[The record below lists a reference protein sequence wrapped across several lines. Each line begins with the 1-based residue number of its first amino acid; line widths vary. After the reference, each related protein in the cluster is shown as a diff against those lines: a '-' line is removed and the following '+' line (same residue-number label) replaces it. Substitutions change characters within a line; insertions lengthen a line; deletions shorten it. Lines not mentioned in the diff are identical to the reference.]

1 MRVNVFIRK
10 RTSNFQNSIE
20 RFAKELK
27 KNSSYKNIDINII
40 ECPVESKGFINRL
53 YLIIWASFLQGDI
66 NHILGDI
73 NYINLLMNKK
83 KTISTYL
90 DCRLLYQ
97 FKNFKKYIYKLFWF
111 SLPIQRSKFI
121 TFISKFTKK
130 EILRNLNISRV
141 NYKVI
146 PVPLV
151 SNLSFKINKNF
162 RKKVLIV
169 GTLPHK
175 NIKNMLLCTEGLNIS
190 VTVVGE
196 IDEEIKKICRKAKIN
211 FKNYVGV
218 TDNKMKNLYEEND
231 ILLMASNYE
240 GFGMPII
247 EAQASGM
254 VVITSKKEPMK
265 SVGGECALLVDPQKK
280 SEIKKM
286 LKKIINN
293 DKLFVKLAKKGLI
306 NTYNYKS
313 SIIVKKYYELY
324 LNLFKINNY

>member
-10 RTSNFQNSIE
+10 RASNFQNSIE
-20 RFAKELK
+20 RFAKEIK
-27 KNSSYKNIDINII
+27 KNSPNKKIDINIV
-40 ECPVESKGFINRL
+40 ECPVESKGLINRL
-53 YLIIWASFLQGDI
+53 YLIIWASFLQADI

-90 DCRLLYQ
+90 DCRLLFQ
-97 FKNFKKYIYKLFWF
+97 FKNLKKFIYKLFWF
-111 SLPIQRSKFI
+111 SLPIKNSRFI
-121 TFISKFTKK
+121 TFISKFTQK
-130 EILRNLNISRV
+130 EISKNINTSKV

-151 SNLSFKINKNF
+151 SNLSFKINRNLK
-162 RKKVLIV
+162 KKVLIV

-175 NIKNMLLCTEGLNIS
+175 NIKNMLLSTIGLDIS
-190 VTVVGE
+190 ITVVGE
-196 IDEEIKKICRKAKIN
+196 INNEIKEICKKSKIS

-218 TDNKMKNLYEEND
+218 TDNKMKNLYKEND

-254 VVITSKKEPMK
+254 AVITSKKEPMK
-265 SVGGECALLVDPQKK
+265 SVGGEHTLLVDPQKK

-286 LKKIINN
+286 LNKIINN
-293 DKLFVKLAKKGLI
+293 DKLFIKLVKKGLI
-306 NTYNYKS
+306 NTYKYKS

-324 LNLFKINNY
+324 LKIFKLNN

>member
-1 MRVNVFIRK
+1 MKVNVFIRK

-27 KNSSYKNIDINII
+27 KNSSYKNININIV

-53 YLIIWASFLQGDI
+53 YLIIWASFFQGDI

-90 DCRLLYQ
+90 DCRLFYQ
-97 FKNFKKYIYKLFWF
+97 FRSLKKYIYKLFWF
-111 SLPIQRSKFI
+111 SLPIKKSRFV
-121 TFISKFTKK
+121 TFISKFTQK
-130 EILRNLNISRV
+130 EITKNLKIYPT

-175 NIKNMLLCTEGLNIS
+175 NIKKMLLSTEGLDIS
-190 VTVVGE
+190 LTVVGE
-196 IDEEIKKICRKAKIN
+196 IENEIKKICRKAKIN
-211 FKNYVGV
+211 FKNYVGI
-218 TDNKMKNLYEEND
+218 TDEKMKNLYKEND
-231 ILLMASNYE
+231 ILLMVSNYE

-265 SVGGECALLVDPQKK
+265 SVGGKHALLVNPRKK

-293 DKLFVKLAKKGLI
+293 EKLFMKLAKKGLI

-324 LNLFKINNY
+324 LKLFKINNY